1 MKERYKLSRKY
12 EVGSVH
18 KNRHNQSY
26 VIIDRLPN
34 RKARIRFIDTGYETE
49 IFISNNKTVLDR
61 SHLGFSK
68 TMEYSIG
75 DILENPRGEK
85 AEILDYRP
93 VSKLNGT
100 NRYEHLLKFLDTG
113 FEVWA
118 DCYNFK
124 EGKTVDRLKP
134 SVHGIGSIGYPPE
147 EVYPLKNNKEYRLW
161 ARIMLRCSDGY
172 SNEGYKEVTCSE
184 RWKRFD
190 FFYEDVK
197 ELYNYDLWKKYSES
211 DNKNPY
217 EIDKDILVLDN
228 KVYSKET
235 CIFVE
240 KSINAGFTST
250 QNPKNK
256 RIQRDKI
263 LKEME
268 VNGKL

>member
-1 MKERYKLSRKY
+1 M
-12 EVGSVH
+12 GSVH

-34 RKARIRFIDTGYETE
+34 RKVRIRFIDTGYETE
-49 IFISNNKTVLDR
+49 MFISNNKTVLDR

-124 EGKTVDRLKP
+124 EGKTMDRLKP

-147 EVYPLKNNKEYRLW
+147 GAYPLKNNKEYRLW

-172 SNEGYKEVTCSE
+172 NNEGYKEVTCSE

-197 ELYNYDLWKKYSES
+197 ELYNYDLWKEYSES